1 MQVLDIQLQKL
12 DEIGLLNDQINAQ
25 KEQLDAMKD
34 VFKNAGEGK
43 YEGSL
48 YCGTVYMTARDTV
61 DYTAILA
68 EMGVVIPKELLA
80 KYTKQSVSI
89 NMKVSRRKGK

>member
-1 MQVLDIQLQKL
+1 MQLLDIQVNKL

-43 YEGSL
+43 YEGNL
-48 YCGTVYMTARDTV
+48 YCGTVYMSARDSV
-61 DYTAILA
+61 DYVTILA
-68 EMGVVIPKELLA
+68 EMNIVIPKELLA
-80 KYTKQSVSI
+80 KHTKQSVSI

>member
-12 DEIGLLNDQINAQ
+12 DEIGLLSDKIAAD

-48 YCGTVYMTARDTV
+48 YCGTVYLSARDSV
-61 DYTAILA
+61 DYNAILT

-80 KYTKQSVSI
+80 KHKKQSVSI
-89 NMKVSRRKGK
+89 NMKISRRKGK